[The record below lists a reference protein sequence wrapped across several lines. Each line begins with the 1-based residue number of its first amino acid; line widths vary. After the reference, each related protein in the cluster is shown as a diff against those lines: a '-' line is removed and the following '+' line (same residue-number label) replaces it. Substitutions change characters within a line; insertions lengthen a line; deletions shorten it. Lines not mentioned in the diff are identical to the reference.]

1 MLRGVR
7 LRGVCL
13 PQSLQVHVNF
23 CFRVANCGVPKTTSS
38 FPCMYVYLHEYR
50 SKSSII
56 ATDSANA
63 VYFTRSEAST
73 TLYLHYLVLT
83 LSRVSSPNSG
93 LLCAVGYPEEKS
105 ILVVQSYNPRIC
117 WRSIHH
123 SHFFQII
130 ALISIFIRGF
140 RRLMNF
146 WLASRSF
153 KRQSSTRVTNQH
165 TNYDE
170 PAYL

>member
-1 MLRGVR
+1 MLPIVVSQKRSR
-7 LRGVCL
+7 AFLVCMFICMNID
-13 PQSLQVHVNF
+13 QSLLSLRQISQMQFILREVKPVLS
-23 CFRVANCGVPKTTSS
+23 CTC
-38 FPCMYVYLHEYR
+38 
-50 SKSSII
+50 
-56 ATDSANA
+56 
-63 VYFTRSEAST
+63 T

-83 LSRVSSPNSG
+83 LSRVSSPNSC

-117 WRSIHH
+117 WLSIHY
-123 SHFFQII
+123 SHFFQNI